1 MSMEETDQAGEEISE
16 LEQLKRELAETKK
29 RSDELLTRLKYAQAD
44 LENIRKRVDK
54 EIREARESAA
64 RALITRLIVVHDELE
79 MAEKMTEDGEKG
91 GDTLREGISM
101 VRRNLMTALESEGLS
116 RIESVGKR
124 FDPAVH
130 EAVEKVQGRSKEDIV
145 IHEIRSG
152 FMLRGTVLRPSMVKV
167 ELAKQAKEEAKSK

>member
-1 MSMEETDQAGEEISE
+1 MEETDQAGEEIPE
-16 LEQLKRELAETKK
+16 LELLKRELAETKK
-29 RSDELLTRLKYAQAD
+29 RSEELLNRLKYAQAD
-44 LENIRKRVDK
+44 LENIRKRMDK
-54 EIREARESAA
+54 EMREARESAA

-79 MAEKMTEDGEKG
+79 MAEKMTEDREKG

-101 VRRNLMTALESEGLS
+101 VRRNLMTALVSEGLS

-145 IHEIRSG
+145 IHEVRPG
-152 FMLRGTVLRPSMVKV
+152 FMFRGTVLRPSMVKV
-167 ELAKQAKEEAKSK
+167 ELAKQAKEEAKAK